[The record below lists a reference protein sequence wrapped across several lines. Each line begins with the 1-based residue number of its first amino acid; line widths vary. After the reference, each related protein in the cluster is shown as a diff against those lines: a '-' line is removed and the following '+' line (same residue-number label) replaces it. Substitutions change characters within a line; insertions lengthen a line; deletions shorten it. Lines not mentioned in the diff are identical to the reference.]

1 MSSTINKIYNP
12 ENIEHKW
19 YQYWLENKFF
29 ASKKDETKEPFTIVI
44 PPPNVT
50 GVLHM
55 GHILNNTIQ
64 DILTRKARME
74 GKNACW
80 VPGTDHASI
89 ATEAKVVKML
99 KDKGIKKSD
108 IGREEFLK
116 HAWEWK
122 EKYGG
127 IILNQ
132 LQKLGASCDWD
143 RTAFT
148 MDEPRSEAVIDM
160 FIHLYEK
167 GYVYR
172 GLRMINWDPEAKTV
186 LSGEEVIY
194 KEVNSKL
201 YFVKYKL
208 VGSEE
213 FIPVATVRPE
223 TILGDTAVCVN
234 PKDERYKHLVGKK
247 VIVPIINREVPI
259 IADDY
264 VSIDFG
270 TGALKITPA
279 HDINDYEIG
288 KKHQLE
294 VIDTI
299 AEDGTMSLACAIE
312 KYIGKDRFVVR
323 KEIAKDLEE
332 NGLLIKIEDYKNQ
345 VGTSERTGA
354 VIEPKLSEQWFLKMK
369 ELCQPALENVLN
381 DNIQFHP
388 PSFKNMYKSW
398 IENIQDWNIS
408 RQLWWGHRIPAYYLP
423 NGEIIVA
430 KNKEEALLK
439 ANKGLKHVDGWIL
452 AAERGNISHEDIPTL
467 YTEAD
472 LKQDE
477 DVLDTWASS
486 WLWPISVFDKEELDY
501 YYPTSVLVTGFDIIF
516 FWVMRMIIAG
526 YELKG
531 EKPFQHVYFT
541 GMVRD
546 KLRRKMSKSLGNSP
560 DVFKLMQ
567 KYGTDGMRYGIMA
580 SSAAGNDIIF
590 DTDVPKSQKPEDIA
604 EFEKQEP
611 DSKICET
618 GRNFA
623 NKIWNAFRLVKSWE
637 VDETLPNKNQVAI
650 HWFRAKLDQVLI
662 EVENQFAQF
671 RLSEAITN
679 VYKLIWD
686 EFCSNYLEI
695 IKPDYDQQAQKSL
708 PIDKPTLVATL
719 AFFDELMRLLHPF
732 MPFITEDV
740 WQNLA
745 ERKTGESICMAP
757 YPKAQSYDNQ
767 IIAEAEQIF
776 EVIQN
781 INNIRN
787 EKQLKKSLILD
798 LFFQSEN
805 KELYQTKFAIAIQ
818 KLAKIGNIQL
828 TAQKPERAVSF
839 VVKNAEFF
847 VPLSTEIIDVE
858 EEKAKI
864 LKEIDYLKGFKES
877 VLKKLSN
884 EKFVAN
890 AKPEVVASERQKL
903 ADAEAKI
910 ATLEEA
916 LKVV

>member
-1 MSSTINKIYNP
+1 MKSYFSTFIGFAICLFYFDYSFTMDISSKYNP
-12 ENIEHKW
+12 EAVENKW
-19 YQYWLENKFF
+19 YQYWLKHKFF
-29 ASKKDETKEPFTIVI
+29 ASQKDTSKEPFTIVI

-99 KDKGIKKSD
+99 KDKGIRKSD
-108 IGREEFLK
+108 IGREAFLK
-116 HAWEWK
+116 YAWEWK

-167 GYVYR
+167 GYIYR

-208 VGSEE
+208 VGSDD
-213 FIPVATVRPE
+213 FITVATVRPE

-234 PKDERYKHLVGKK
+234 PNDERYKHLVGKK
-247 VIVPIINREVPI
+247 VIVPIANREVPI
-259 IADDY
+259 IADEY

-288 KKHQLE
+288 KKHNLE

-299 AEDGTMSLACAIE
+299 ADDGTMAAACGIE

-323 KEIAKDLEE
+323 KTIAKDLEE
-332 NGLLIKIEDYKNQ
+332 AGLLIKTEDYTNQ

-369 ELCQPALENVLN
+369 DLCQPALENVLN

-388 PSFKNMYKSW
+388 PSFKNMYKAW

-423 NGEIIVA
+423 DGRLVVA
-430 KNKEEALLK
+430 KSFDEAYAK
-439 ANKGLKHVDGWIL
+439 AKALDPQLVPDQL
-452 AAERGNISHEDIPTL
+452 R
-467 YTEAD
+467 
-472 LKQDE
+472 QDE

-486 WLWPISVFDKEELDY
+486 WLWPISVFSKEELDY
-501 YYPTSVLVTGFDIIF
+501 YYPTNVLVTGFDIIF

-526 YELKG
+526 YELKQ
-531 EKPFQHVYFT
+531 EKPFRHVYFT

-560 DVFKLMQ
+560 DVFKLMD
-567 KYGTDGMRYGIMA
+567 KYSTDGMRYGIMA

-590 DTDVPKSQKPEDIA
+590 DTEVPKSQKPEDIEA
-604 EFEKQEP
+604 FEKLEP
-611 DSKICET
+611 ESKICET

-637 VDETLPNKNQVAI
+637 VDNQLAPANPVAMV
-650 HWFRAKLDQVLI
+650 WFEAKLQEVLD
-662 EVENQFAQF
+662 EVATQFEQF

-679 VYKLIWD
+679 IYKLIWD
-686 EFCSNYLEI
+686 EFCARYLEM
-695 IKPDYDQQAQKSL
+695 IKPDYDTEAKKSL
-708 PIDKPTLVATL
+708 PIDPKTYEATL
-719 AFFDELMRLLHPF
+719 SFLDVLMRLLHPF
-732 MPFITEDV
+732 MPFITEEV

-745 ERKTGESICMAP
+745 ERQPGESICTSP
-757 YPKAQSYDNQ
+757 FPKAQSFDSQ
-767 IIAEAEQIF
+767 LIAEADGIF
-776 EVIQN
+776 EVIQQ

-787 EKQLKKSLILD
+787 AKQLKKSLVLD
-798 LFFQSEN
+798 LYFNAQD
-805 KELYQTKFAIAIQ
+805 KALYKTKFAPTIQ
-818 KLAKIGNIQL
+818 KLAGVGNIQW
-828 TAQKPERAVSF
+828 ADKKPEGAVTF
-839 VVKNAEFF
+839 LVKNAEFF
-847 VPLSTEIIDVE
+847 LPLTAEIDLE

-864 LKEIDYLKGFKES
+864 RKEIEYLQGFKES
-877 VLKKLSN
+877 VLKNLSN
-884 EKFVAN
+884 EQFVAN
-890 AKPEVVASERQKL
+890 AKPEVVASARQKL

-910 ATLEEA
+910 KTLEESMGS
-916 LKVV
+916 L